1 MMVPARF
8 PYYYQAELQYCNI
21 LAPKPRNFY
30 KILKLDYRLPFG
42 KVYLTR
48 IRWLLWVK
56 ADRDAARSTYE
67 GWVLFLAICRPK
79 FVKFWEK
86 RSLVVVNTIHWLS
99 MSTSCFIHIYKIF
112 ALKVVTKLRNHLKT
126 SKIGCYWASIL
137 GEKTTK
143 FWKCVF
149 KSGSLLKIWQM
160 ELTLLELSFSE
171 LWEYMMKQK
180 NRKKR

>member
-1 MMVPARF
+1 MSLSYTKNTVATRNQLF
-8 PYYYQAELQYCNI
+8 KCAVSFTFNSCSITVQVRQAYMDRGVHSLKYLLRNSHDGTGQIPLLLPNWAAILQYFSPKTPKF
-21 LAPKPRNFY
+21 LKPRNFY
-30 KILKLDYRLPFG
+30 NILKLDYRLPFG

-86 RSLVVVNTIHWLS
+86 RSLVVVNIIHWLS

-112 ALKVVTKLRNHLKT
+112 ALKVVT
-126 SKIGCYWASIL
+126 SCEI
-137 GEKTTK
+137 
-143 FWKCVF
+143 
-149 KSGSLLKIWQM
+149 M
-160 ELTLLELSFSE
+160 
-171 LWEYMMKQK
+171 
-180 NRKKR
+180 